1 MMEALWAMGATVA
14 AYDPAAIEETRRIYG
29 QRADLR
35 LAESPMDALHGADAL
50 LIVTEWKAF
59 RSPNFDTMKSLL
71 KNPIVFD
78 GRNLYEPAAMRA
90 QGFEYFSIGRPR

>member
-1 MMEALWAMGATVA
+1 MGLAFKPDTDDMREAPSRTMMEALWAMGATVA

-59 RSPNFDTMKSLL
+59 RSPNFDTMKSLQ
-71 KNPIVFD
+71 
-78 GRNLYEPAAMRA
+78 EPHR
-90 QGFEYFSIGRPR
+90 IRRP